1 MPPPKLPPLAIPEN
15 ALAAAA
21 AAEPDAN
28 NSAAPGGACSG
39 APAGRT
45 AALFAQISALF
56 AVQRAQG
63 VDSSTAQ
70 DAASYARLD
79 AGVRAL
85 MAAYC
90 ADPSADWERCAGRQR
105 KGWSVSRG

>member
-1 MPPPKLPPLAIPEN
+1 MPPPKLLPLAIPEN

-21 AAEPDAN
+21 AEPDAN
-28 NSAAPGGACSG
+28 GGAAPGGACSG

-56 AVQRAQG
+56 AAQREGG
-63 VDSSTAQ
+63 VEPSTAQ

-90 ADPSADWERCAGRQR
+90 ADPSADWERCVGCQR
-105 KGWSVSRG
+105 NGLVGVMC